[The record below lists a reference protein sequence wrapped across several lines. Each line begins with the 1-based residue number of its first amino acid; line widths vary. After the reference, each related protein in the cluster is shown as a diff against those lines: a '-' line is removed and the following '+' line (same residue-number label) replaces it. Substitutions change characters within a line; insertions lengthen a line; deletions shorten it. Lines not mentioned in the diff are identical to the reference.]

1 YVDGV
6 EGEIADRIIELEDAM
21 ARNPVKPLVDAG
33 LYQTIVEDV
42 DTSQDGYGY
51 RARFANWADQKTAM
65 LPSTV
70 KKGAR
75 FMVMDRGT
83 PLYQVMHRA
92 THLSDFVGRYALYK
106 HLTGPKNRVSH
117 KEAVRTASRAFVNYS
132 IPTHPALQWMN
143 DV

>member
-1 YVDGV
+1 
-6 EGEIADRIIELEDAM
+6 
-21 ARNPVKPLVDAG
+21 
-33 LYQTIVEDV
+33 
-42 DTSQDGYGY
+42 
-51 RARFANWADQKTAM
+51 
-65 LPSTV
+65 
-70 KKGAR
+70 
-75 FMVMDRGT
+75 MVMDRGT

-143 DV
+143 DVEGVVPFTKYYLRSQAILFHLLAEAGQRFGRGAVGCLSGRYLDLLRFRYLEQVWEPDHDGRTGAARSDG